1 MARKR
6 KEKPSVQF
14 YLTDKSKKPFAYCTI
29 AESNAISIMLEEYGD
44 LREIIR
50 HGLILSDTERFII
63 ETYIANGIYKPN
75 LRIL

>member
-1 MARKR
+1 
-6 KEKPSVQF
+6 
-14 YLTDKSKKPFAYCTI
+14 
-29 AESNAISIMLEEYGD
+29 MLEEYGD

>member
-1 MARKR
+1 MARKT
-6 KEKPSVQF
+6 KNKPSAQF

-29 AESNAISIMLEEYGD
+29 AESNAISVMLEEYGD

-50 HGLILSDTERFII
+50 HGLILSTTERFII

-75 LRIL
+75 LKII

>member
-1 MARKR
+1 MARKT
-6 KEKPSVQF
+6 KNKPSAQF

-29 AESNAISIMLEEYGD
+29 AESNALSVMLQEFGD

-50 HGLILSDTERFII
+50 HGLILSTTERFII

-75 LRIL
+75 FRKI

>member
-6 KEKPSVQF
+6 KEKPSAQF

-29 AESNAISIMLEEYGD
+29 AESNALSVMLQEFGD

-50 HGLILSDTERFII
+50 HGLILSTTERFII
-63 ETYIANGIYKPN
+63 ETYIANGIYKPKI
-75 LRIL
+75 RIL

>member
-1 MARKR
+1 MAKKR
-6 KEKPSVQF
+6 KEKHSVQF

>member
-6 KEKPSVQF
+6 KEKPSACF

-29 AESNAISIMLEEYGD
+29 AESNAISVMLEEYGD

-50 HGLILSDTERFII
+50 HGLILSSTERLII

>member
-6 KEKPSVQF
+6 KEKPSACF

-44 LREIIR
+44 LREIISR
-50 HGLILSDTERFII
+50 DLILSDNERFII
-63 ETYIANGIYKPN
+63 DTYISNGIYKPN
-75 LRIL
+75 FRKI